1 METCCDKNPTPVIVE
16 GRIQRQAFFLVGLTV
31 VINVLEGL
39 VAVHYGVVDASVA
52 LWGFGF
58 DSFIEVGSALVVF
71 WRLAGGTGLKG
82 RQRERR
88 ATRLIGNLFLFL
100 ALGIALGSGASLSGH
115 RAPST
120 TLPGVV
126 IASLSI
132 AAMAILWRWKLRV
145 AQALDSAALANDAAC
160 SRACM
165 QLGSIL
171 LVGSLASWLFRGLGW
186 LDACAALILAL
197 LVAREGLAMVRASKR
212 NDFSG
217 GCGCH

>member
-1 METCCDKNPTPVIVE
+1 MATCSDKNPATAHVE
-16 GRIQRQAFFLVGLTV
+16 GPIQGQAFFLVGLTIV
-31 VINVLEGL
+31 VNLLEGL
-39 VAVHYGVVDASVA
+39 AAVHYGTADGSVA

-58 DSFIEVGSALVVF
+58 DSFIEVGSALVVL
-71 WRLAGGTGLKG
+71 WRLAGGAGAKG

-88 ATRLIGNLFLFL
+88 ATNLIGNLFLFL
-100 ALGIALGSGASLSGH
+100 ALGIALGSWASLSGH
-115 RAPST
+115 RAPTT

-126 IASLSI
+126 IAALSI
-132 AAMAILWRWKLRV
+132 TAMAILWRWKLRV
-145 AQALDSAALANDAAC
+145 AHALDSAALANDAAC

-171 LVGSLASWLFRGLGW
+171 LLGSLASWLFRGLGW

-197 LVAREGLAMVRASKR
+197 LVAREGLAMVRASRRK
-212 NDFSG
+212 DFSG